1 MSVEDRIKQSA
12 EGFCKRLQIDLSAQI
27 EEFVIELARAAEE
40 ERTAA
45 VADAIQK
52 IAGELAATKAD
63 AERTLQQQIARVR
76 EEADHAARQ
85 TAQEA
90 VAAEIARLK
99 AEIDH
104 VQQDS
109 RRAADEA
116 ARRARD
122 DAEQSFELERA
133 RAALESEQAVES
145 SVIAALSDERQSQ
158 MQTIDRVAGVIRRLD
173 QGQSLTEILNIL
185 TEGAAAEAPRVA
197 LLTVQGD
204 RIRSYR
210 LVGFGPNP
218 APVDLERSRAGVVA
232 RALEQQDVAFAEP
245 AAPGHPILP
254 GPGFAALPPDRSGV
268 AIPIHVGGAAVAVL
282 YADDVSEVAQPKPAA
297 WPEAIEILT
306 RHAALCLENLTAV
319 RTAQALGASS
329 RPASG
334 PGAPV
339 ATASGA
345 SPAAEDEEGGARRY
359 ARLLVSEIK
368 LYNEAAVRV
377 GRQKGDLLERLRA
390 EIDRARRL
398 YDERV
403 PAAVRGKHVFF
414 DEELVQT
421 LAGGDAALLGR
432 RTDALA

>member
-1 MSVEDRIKQSA
+1 MSVEDHIKQSA

-40 ERTAA
+40 ERASA
-45 VADAIQK
+45 VAEATLR
-52 IAGELAATKAD
+52 IAGELAAAKAD
-63 AERTLQQQIARVR
+63 AE
-76 EEADHAARQ
+76 HAARR
-85 TAQEA
+85 TAQES
-90 VAAEIARLK
+90 VAAELEALK
-99 AEIDH
+99 AE
-104 VQQDS
+104 VERSKQDIQ
-109 RRAADEA
+109 RTADEA
-116 ARRARD
+116 ARGAREE
-122 DAEQSFELERA
+122 AEQSFELERA
-133 RAALESEQAVES
+133 RAALENEQAVES
-145 SVIAALSDERQSQ
+145 SVIAALFEERQAQ
-158 MQTIDRVAGVIRRLD
+158 MQTVERVAGVIRRLD
-173 QGQSLTEILNIL
+173 QGRQLTEILNAL
-185 TEGAAAEAPRVA
+185 AEGASAEAPRVA

-210 LVGFGPNP
+210 LVGFGANP
-218 APVDLERSRAGVVA
+218 AAVDLERGQAGVVA
-232 RALEQQDVAFAEP
+232 RALDQGDIAFAEP
-245 AAPGHPILP
+245 AAPGHPIP
-254 GPGFAALPPDRSGV
+254 AGPGFTALPPDRSGI
-268 AIPIHVGGAAVAVL
+268 AIPIQVGGSAVAVL
-282 YADDVSEVAQPKPAA
+282 YADDVSEDAQAKPAA

-319 RTAQALGASS
+319 RTAQALGATA

-334 PGAPV
+334 PGAS
-339 ATASGA
+339 ATSSGA
-345 SPAAEDEEGGARRY
+345 PPAGEDEQGGARRY

-403 PAAVRGKHVFF
+403 PAAVRGMHAFF
-414 DEELVQT
+414 DEALMQT